1 MSVLWGIPY
10 LMIKVAVESV
20 SVPMVVFART
30 ALGALILLPLVI
42 RSGQLGVVRRH
53 WRPLLLFTAAEILG
67 PWVLLSDAENRLTSS
82 MTGLLIAAVPI
93 VGVVLARLTGDAE
106 RLGPVRWAGL
116 LVGLAG
122 VGVLAAPHLGGGGS
136 AWAIGE
142 VMLVA
147 LGYSIAP
154 IITTRRLQDL
164 PSLHMAAF
172 ALAIAA
178 LVYAGPAIATW
189 PDTMPSGRV
198 LAALI
203 GLGVICTALAFI
215 VFFELIREVGTSRG
229 MVFTY
234 VNPAV
239 AVVAGVVF
247 LGEPLTGTITASFAL
262 ILGGSVLAT
271 AHRSSSSHSDAGAD
285 DGARAGNAHAQAD
298 AEEFEDARAQDPENV
313 QRRNASPEGAWSTSE
328 QAGNAQA
335 ENA

>member
-1 MSVLWGIPY
+1 
-10 LMIKVAVESV
+10 
-20 SVPMVVFART
+20 
-30 ALGALILLPLVI
+30 
-42 RSGQLGVVRRH
+42 
-53 WRPLLLFTAAEILG
+53 
-67 PWVLLSDAENRLTSS
+67 

-93 VGVVLARLTGDAE
+93 VGVVLAWITGDGE

-122 VGVLAAPHLGGGGS
+122 VGVLAGPHLGGGS
-136 AWAIGE
+136 AGAIGE
-142 VMLVA
+142 VMLVV

-154 IITTRRLQDL
+154 IIATRRLNDL

-178 LVYAGPAIATW
+178 LVYTGPAIATW

-203 GLGVICTALAFI
+203 ALGLVCTALAFI

-239 AVVAGVVF
+239 AVAAGVVF
-247 LGEPLTGTITASFAL
+247 LDEPLTGTIIASFLL
-262 ILGGSVLAT
+262 ILGGSAFAT
-271 AHRSSSSHSDAGAD
+271 AR
-285 DGARAGNAHAQAD
+285 HAPP
-298 AEEFEDARAQDPENV
+298 AEPAPPIVAAASEPEP
-313 QRRNASPEGAWSTSE
+313 ASEH
-328 QAGNAQA
+328 
-335 ENA
+335 

>member
-1 MSVLWGIPY
+1 MSRRGWVLFALMSVLWGIPY

-20 SVPMVVFART
+20 SVPMVVFSRT
-30 ALGALILLPLVI
+30 ALGALILLPIAL
-42 RSGQLGVVRRH
+42 RSGQLDAVRRH

-67 PWVLLSDAENRLTSS
+67 PWALLSDAENRLTSS

-122 VGVLAAPHLGGGGS
+122 VGVLAGPHLGGGS

-147 LGYSIAP
+147 VGYAIAP
-154 IITTRRLQDL
+154 MIAMRRLQNL

-178 LVYAGPAIATW
+178 LVYTGPAIATW
-189 PDTMPSGRV
+189 PDAMPSGRV
-198 LAALI
+198 LAALV
-203 GLGVICTALAFI
+203 GLGLICTALAFI

-239 AVVAGVVF
+239 AVAAGVLL
-247 LGEPLTGTITASFAL
+247 LGEPLTGTIIASFVL
-262 ILGGSVLAT
+262 ILSGSLLAT
-271 AHRSSSSHSDAGAD
+271 AHRSSSSEPTGGDRKAA
-285 DGARAGNAHAQAD
+285 
-298 AEEFEDARAQDPENV
+298 DPETAPEP
-313 QRRNASPEGAWSTSE
+313 ASG
-328 QAGNAQA
+328 
-335 ENA
+335 

>member
-1 MSVLWGIPY
+1 MEVGLSRRGWVLFALMSVLWGIPY

-20 SVPMVVFART
+20 SVPMVVFTRT
-30 ALGALILLPLVI
+30 ALGALVLLPLVI
-42 RSGQLGVVRRH
+42 RAGQLDVVRRH
-53 WRPLLLFTAAEILG
+53 WRPLLAFTAVEILG
-67 PWVLLSDAENRLTSS
+67 PWALLSDAENRLTSS

-93 VGVVLARLTGDAE
+93 FGVALARLTGDAE

-122 VGVLAAPHLGGGGS
+122 VGVLAGPHLGGGS

-154 IITTRRLQDL
+154 IIATRRLHDL

-178 LVYAGPAIATW
+178 LVYTGPAIATW
-189 PDTMPSGRV
+189 PETMPSGRV

-203 GLGVICTALAFI
+203 ALGLVCTALAFI

-239 AVVAGVVF
+239 AVAAGVVF
-247 LGEPLTGTITASFAL
+247 LGEPLTGTIIASFVL
-262 ILGGSVLAT
+262 ILGGSLFAT
-271 AHRSSSSHSDAGAD
+271 ATARRAPATPPVR
-285 DGARAGNAHAQAD
+285 DGAAEPEPAAG
-298 AEEFEDARAQDPENV
+298 R
-313 QRRNASPEGAWSTSE
+313 
-328 QAGNAQA
+328 
-335 ENA
+335 

>member
-1 MSVLWGIPY
+1 MSRRGWVLFALMSVLWGVPY

-20 SVPMVVFART
+20 SVPMIVFSRT
-30 ALGALILLPLVI
+30 ALGALILLPLAL
-42 RSGQLGVVRRH
+42 RAGQLDVVRRH
-53 WRPLLLFTAAEILG
+53 WRPLLLFTAVEILG
-67 PWVLLSDAENRLTSS
+67 PWALLSDAENRLTSS

-122 VGVLAAPHLGGGGS
+122 VGVLAAPHLGGGS

-147 LGYSIAP
+147 LGYAIAP
-154 IITTRRLQDL
+154 MIATRRLQDL
-164 PSLHMAAF
+164 PSLQMSAF

-178 LVYAGPAIATW
+178 LVYTGPAIATW
-189 PDTMPSGRV
+189 PDAMPSGRV
-198 LAALI
+198 LAALV
-203 GLGVICTALAFI
+203 GLGLICTALAFI

-239 AVVAGVVF
+239 AVAAGVVL
-247 LGEPLTGTITASFAL
+247 LGEPLTGTIIASFAL

-271 AHRSSSSHSDAGAD
+271 AHRSPSSDPASD
-285 DGARAGNAHAQAD
+285 
-298 AEEFEDARAQDPENV
+298 DPEPAAAETAPEP
-313 QRRNASPEGAWSTSE
+313 ASG
-328 QAGNAQA
+328 
-335 ENA
+335 

>member
-1 MSVLWGIPY
+1 MSRRGWVLFALMSVLWGIPY

-20 SVPMVVFART
+20 SVPMIVFSRT
-30 ALGALILLPLVI
+30 ALGALILLPLAL
-42 RSGQLGVVRRH
+42 RAGQLDVVRRH
-53 WRPLLLFTAAEILG
+53 WRPLLLFTAVEILG
-67 PWVLLSDAENRLTSS
+67 PWALLSDAENRLTSS

-122 VGVLAAPHLGGGGS
+122 VGVLAGPHLGGGS
-136 AWAIGE
+136 TWAIGE

-147 LGYSIAP
+147 LGYAIAP
-154 IITTRRLQDL
+154 MIATRRLQDL
-164 PSLHMAAF
+164 PSLQMSAF

-178 LVYAGPAIATW
+178 LVYTGPAIATW
-189 PDTMPSGRV
+189 PDAMPSGRV
-198 LAALI
+198 LAALV
-203 GLGVICTALAFI
+203 GLGLICTALAFI

-239 AVVAGVVF
+239 AVAAGVVL
-247 LGEPLTGTITASFAL
+247 LGEPLTGTIIASFAL

-271 AHRSSSSHSDAGAD
+271 AHRTPPSDPAAD
-285 DGARAGNAHAQAD
+285 DPKTAD
-298 AEEFEDARAQDPENV
+298 AETTPEP
-313 QRRNASPEGAWSTSE
+313 ASG
-328 QAGNAQA
+328 
-335 ENA
+335 

>member
-1 MSVLWGIPY
+1 VSRRGWVLFALMSVLWGIPY

-20 SVPMVVFART
+20 SVPMVVFSRT
-30 ALGALILLPLVI
+30 ALGALILLPLAL
-42 RSGQLGVVRRH
+42 RSGQLDAVRRH
-53 WRPLLLFTAAEILG
+53 WRPLLLFTAVEILG
-67 PWVLLSDAENRLTSS
+67 PWALLSDAENRLTSS

-122 VGVLAAPHLGGGGS
+122 VGVLAGPHLGGGS

-147 LGYSIAP
+147 VGYAIAP
-154 IITTRRLQDL
+154 MIAMRRLQDL

-178 LVYAGPAIATW
+178 LVYTGPAIATW
-189 PDTMPSGRV
+189 PDVMPSGCV
-198 LAALI
+198 LAALL
-203 GLGVICTALAFI
+203 GLGLICTALAFI

-239 AVVAGVVF
+239 AVAAGVLL
-247 LGEPLTGTITASFAL
+247 LGEPLSATIIASFVL
-262 ILGGSVLAT
+262 ILSGSVLAT
-271 AHRSSSSHSDAGAD
+271 AHRASSDEPAGGDRKA
-285 DGARAGNAHAQAD
+285 A
-298 AEEFEDARAQDPENV
+298 DPETAPEP
-313 QRRNASPEGAWSTSE
+313 ASG
-328 QAGNAQA
+328 
-335 ENA
+335 

>member
-1 MSVLWGIPY
+1 MLFALMSVLWGIPY
-10 LMIKVAVESV
+10 LLIKVAVESV
-20 SVPMVVFART
+20 SVPMVVFVRT
-30 ALGALILLPLVI
+30 ALGALVLLPLAV
-42 RSGQLGVVRRH
+42 RAGQLDVVRRH
-53 WRPLLLFTAAEILG
+53 WRPLLAFTAVEILG
-67 PWVLLSDAENRLTSS
+67 PWALLSDAENRLTSS

-93 VGVVLARLTGDAE
+93 IGVVLARFTGDAE
-106 RLGPVRWAGL
+106 RLGLVRWAGL

-122 VGVLAAPHLGGGGS
+122 VGVLAGPHLGGGS

-147 LGYSIAP
+147 LGYAIAP
-154 IITTRRLQDL
+154 MIATRRLQDL

-178 LVYAGPAIATW
+178 LVYTGPAVATW
-189 PDTMPSGRV
+189 PSDLPAGRV

-203 GLGVICTALAFI
+203 ALGLVCTALAFI

-239 AVVAGVVF
+239 AVAAGVVF
-247 LGEPLTGTITASFAL
+247 LDEPLTGTIIASFLL

-271 AHRSSSSHSDAGAD
+271 ARRSGAAAPDPLPDNDATAYAPD
-285 DGARAGNAHAQAD
+285 PAANLAREPAPD
-298 AEEFEDARAQDPENV
+298 L
-313 QRRNASPEGAWSTSE
+313 
-328 QAGNAQA
+328 
-335 ENA
+335 

>member
-1 MSVLWGIPY
+1 VLSRRGWILFALMSVLWGIPY

-30 ALGALILLPLVI
+30 ALGALILLPLVL
-42 RSGQLGVVRRH
+42 RSGQLDAVRRH
-53 WRPLLLFTAAEILG
+53 WRPLLLFTAVEILG
-67 PWVLLSDAENRLTSS
+67 PWALLSDAENRLTSS

-93 VGVVLARLTGDAE
+93 VGVVLARLTGDGE

-122 VGVLAAPHLGGGGS
+122 VGVLAGPHLGGGS
-136 AWAIGE
+136 ARAIGE

-147 LGYSIAP
+147 LGYAIAP
-154 IITTRRLQDL
+154 MIATRRLQGL

-178 LVYAGPAIATW
+178 LIYTGPAIATW
-189 PDTMPSGRV
+189 PDAMPSGRV

-203 GLGVICTALAFI
+203 GLGLICTALAFI

-239 AVVAGVVF
+239 AVAAGVVF
-247 LGEPLTGTITASFAL
+247 LNEPLTGTIIASFVL
-262 ILGGSVLAT
+262 ILLGSVLAT
-271 AHRSSSSHSDAGAD
+271 AHRS
-285 DGARAGNAHAQAD
+285 
-298 AEEFEDARAQDPENV
+298 P
-313 QRRNASPEGAWSTSE
+313 SPEAPAAPAPGDDKTDAAKTAPEPAS
-328 QAGNAQA
+328 G
-335 ENA
+335 

>member
-1 MSVLWGIPY
+1 MSRRGWVLFGLMGVLWGIPY
-10 LMIKVAVESV
+10 LMIKVAVEGV

-30 ALGALILLPLVI
+30 ALGAAVLLPLAI
-42 RSGQLGVVRRH
+42 RAGQLDVVRRH
-53 WRPLLLFTAAEILG
+53 WRPLLAFTAVEILG
-67 PWVLLSDAENRLTSS
+67 PWALLSDAENHLTSS

-93 VGVVLARLTGDAE
+93 IGVVLARFTGDAE

-116 LVGLAG
+116 LVGLTG
-122 VGVLAAPHLGGGGS
+122 VGVLAWPQLGGGN

-142 VMLVA
+142 VALVA
-147 LGYSIAP
+147 LGYAIAP
-154 IITTRRLQDL
+154 MIAMRRLQDV

-178 LVYAGPAIATW
+178 VVYTGPAAMTW
-189 PDTMPSGRV
+189 PESMPSGQV

-203 GLGVICTALAFI
+203 ALGLVCTALAFI

-239 AVVAGVVF
+239 AVAAGVVF
-247 LGEPLTGTITASFAL
+247 LNEPFTGTIMVSFAL

-271 AHRSSSSHSDAGAD
+271 ARRAPAPAEAAPVTGAST
-285 DGARAGNAHAQAD
+285 
-298 AEEFEDARAQDPENV
+298 DPEDV
-313 QRRNASPEGAWSTSE
+313 RAT
-328 QAGNAQA
+328 
-335 ENA
+335 

>member
-1 MSVLWGIPY
+1 MSRHGWVLFALMGVLWGIPY
-10 LMIKVAVESV
+10 LMIKVAVETV
-20 SVPMVVFART
+20 SVPMVVFSRT
-30 ALGALILLPLVI
+30 ALGALVLLPLVL
-42 RSGQLGVVRRH
+42 RAGQLDVVRRH
-53 WRPLLLFTAAEILG
+53 WRPLLAFTAMEILG
-67 PWVLLSDAENRLTSS
+67 PWALLSDAENRLTSS

-122 VGVLAAPHLGGGGS
+122 VCVLAGPHLGGGSG
-136 AWAIGE
+136 WAIGE

-154 IITTRRLQDL
+154 MIATRRLHDL
-164 PSLHMAAF
+164 PSLHLAAF
-172 ALAIAA
+172 SLAVAA
-178 LVYAGPAIATW
+178 LIYAGPAIATR
-189 PDTMPSGRV
+189 PESMPGGRV

-203 GLGVICTALAFI
+203 GLGLVCTALAFI

-239 AVVAGVVF
+239 AVFAGVVF
-247 LGEPLTGTITASFAL
+247 LSEPLTGTIVASFAL

-271 AHRSSSSHSDAGAD
+271 VRRSPSPVAAPTSD
-285 DGARAGNAHAQAD
+285 RVAQ
-298 AEEFEDARAQDPENV
+298 EPEP
-313 QRRNASPEGAWSTSE
+313 ASDH
-328 QAGNAQA
+328 
-335 ENA
+335 

>member
-1 MSVLWGIPY
+1 MSRRGWMLFALMSVLWGIPY
-10 LMIKVAVESV
+10 LMIKVAVDSV

-30 ALGALILLPLVI
+30 ALGALVLLPLAL
-42 RSGQLGVVRRH
+42 RAGRLDVVRRH
-53 WRPLLLFTAAEILG
+53 WRPLLAFTAVEILG
-67 PWVLLSDAENRLTSS
+67 PWALLSDAENRLTSS

-122 VGVLAAPHLGGGGS
+122 VGVLAGPHLGGGS
-136 AWAIGE
+136 TWAIGE

-147 LGYSIAP
+147 LGYAIAP
-154 IITTRRLQDL
+154 MITTRRLQDL
-164 PSLHMAAF
+164 PSLQMAAF

-178 LVYAGPAIATW
+178 LVYTGPAIATW
-189 PDTMPSGRV
+189 PAAMPSGRV

-203 GLGVICTALAFI
+203 GLGLICTALAFI

-247 LGEPLTGTITASFAL
+247 LDEPLTGTIIASFAL

-271 AHRSSSSHSDAGAD
+271 VRRSAPSGGD
-285 DGARAGNAHAQAD
+285 
-298 AEEFEDARAQDPENV
+298 
-313 QRRNASPEGAWSTSE
+313 
-328 QAGNAQA
+328 AQA
-335 ENA
+335 EDVRRGDATAAPEPASG